1 MSNDNYE
8 YDIFTS
14 TYGSDIVDLFCDM
27 KDTAT
32 FNGIKIFSDKTTGNL
47 LEYFIYDN
55 CVTNFQKYEEDND
68 EILY

>member
-14 TYGSDIVDLFCDM
+14 TNGSNIIDLFCDM
-27 KDTAT
+27 KDTAS

-55 CVTNFQKYEEDND
+55 CLINSFKHEE
-68 EILY
+68 EIDDIL